1 MRFLSCFLIL
11 VSLLF
16 YSASIVAQSNKL
28 PKKGICAHRGAMEHH
43 PENTIAAFKEAIR
56 LGAQMI
62 EFDVRLTKDK
72 RLVVIHDDTLG
83 RTTNGVGKVKKATF
97 NQIRELDAGSWKSEE
112 FSAEKV
118 PTLKEVL
125 QIMPKTVWLNIHLK
139 GNKELG
145 IKTAKMV
152 VAENRIEQ
160 SIIACS
166 KKPYKGV
173 KEVST
178 AIKTCNM
185 QRLSSRSKY
194 IDKTIKK
201 SIPYLQIKSSRDND
215 KLVSDVQRLKENGV
229 GINYYH
235 AENETRIIE
244 LLDAG
249 VDFILTNHLSEMM
262 DVFKKYSA
270 KQSENQP

>member
-1 MRFLSCFLIL
+1 MISKMRFVSCFSIL
-11 VSLLF
+11 TSLLFFNVSLL
-16 YSASIVAQSNKL
+16 AQSNKL
-28 PKKGICAHRGAMEHH
+28 PTKGICAHRGAMEHH

-56 LGAQMI
+56 LGAHMI

-83 RTTNGVGKVKKATF
+83 RTTNGIGKVKRINF
-97 NQIRELDAGSWKSEE
+97 DQIRKLDAGSWKSED
-112 FSAEKV
+112 FYGEKV

-125 QIMPKTVWLNIHLK
+125 QIMPSNIWLNIHLK
-139 GNKELG
+139 GTKELG

-166 KKPYKGV
+166 NKSLKGV
-173 KEVST
+173 KKVNSE
-178 AIKTCNM
+178 IKICNM

-194 IDKTIKK
+194 IDRTIAKG
-201 SIPYLQIKSSRDND
+201 IPYIQLKSSRDD
-215 KLVSDVQRLKENGV
+215 EQLVSDVNRLKENGV

-235 AENETRIIE
+235 AENETRVIE
-244 LLDAG
+244 LLDVG

-262 DVFKKYSA
+262 DVFIKYSA
-270 KQSENQP
+270 KQ